1 MPGAVMP
8 DTSLLRKRCERILQ
22 ETKELVGDTKITI
35 DATVVPRLLGLTR
48 LLISHGFSVER
59 IFYGCFFGRRKRRLS
74 LVKRKCS

>member
-59 IFYGCFFGRRKRRLS
+59 ILRMLFRQKKKKTISG
-74 LVKRKCS
+74 